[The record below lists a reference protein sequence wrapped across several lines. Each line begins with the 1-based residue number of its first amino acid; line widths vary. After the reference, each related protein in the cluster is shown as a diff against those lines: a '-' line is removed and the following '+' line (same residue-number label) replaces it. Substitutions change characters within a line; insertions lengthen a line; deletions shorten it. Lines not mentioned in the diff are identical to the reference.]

1 MDMADAPAALLAGGL
16 ATRLRP
22 LTETIPKSLVEVAG
36 RPFVEHQLRLLA
48 RHGVRRV
55 VMCVGHLGEQIEA
68 ILGSRAC
75 GVDLA
80 YSYDGARP
88 LGTGGAL
95 RRAAPLLGEA
105 SWVVYGDS
113 YADIDY
119 AGVWRTFRTSGAPAV
134 MVVLRNDGR
143 WDRSNA
149 VVRDGALVRYHK
161 HRADPEMT
169 YIDHGVALLSREIV
183 ARLPED
189 QPSDLADLYAAL
201 VDERRMIGYEVH
213 ERFYEIGSPAGLA
226 DTRAHLAAI
235 GSGT

>member
-55 VMCVGHLGEQIEA
+55 VMCLGHLGEQIEA

-95 RRAAPLLGEA
+95 RRAAPLLG
-105 SWVVYGDS
+105 
-113 YADIDY
+113 
-119 AGVWRTFRTSGAPAV
+119 
-134 MVVLRNDGR
+134 
-143 WDRSNA
+143 
-149 VVRDGALVRYHK
+149 
-161 HRADPEMT
+161 
-169 YIDHGVALLSREIV
+169 
-183 ARLPED
+183 
-189 QPSDLADLYAAL
+189 
-201 VDERRMIGYEVH
+201 
-213 ERFYEIGSPAGLA
+213 
-226 DTRAHLAAI
+226 
-235 GSGT
+235 